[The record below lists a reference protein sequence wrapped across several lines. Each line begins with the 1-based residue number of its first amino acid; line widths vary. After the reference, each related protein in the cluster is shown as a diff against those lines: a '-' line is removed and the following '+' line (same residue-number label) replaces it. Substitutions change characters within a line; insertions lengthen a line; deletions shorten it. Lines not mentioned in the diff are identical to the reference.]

1 MKVFIDDGSTN
12 IKLIWLENDE
22 KKVAIVPT
30 SFKRGWV
37 ADIGNDD
44 IVNFL
49 IEGEKYSFDKLDIRN
64 ITTNNS
70 EWQYSLI
77 NTVAIH
83 HALLQTSII
92 PQEVDITVTLP
103 LAEYY
108 DEDNQ
113 INFDNI
119 ERKKKNLRK
128 IVSNNKNFPM
138 FSFKEISVKPESI
151 PAGFDKL
158 IDIPETQSMLIVD
171 IGGTTLDIAQISG
184 NMSGVVN
191 LAGDSDIG
199 VSIITREIKRILET
213 ANTCASNYIA
223 DQFIINRHNKEWLKK
238 NTNDPSK
245 INTVVSA
252 INQNIKRLSDRVIES
267 VSLLVVIH
275 MFL

>member
-1 MKVFIDDGSTN
+1 M
-12 IKLIWLENDE
+12 
-22 KKVAIVPT
+22 
-30 SFKRGWV
+30 
-37 ADIGNDD
+37 
-44 IVNFL
+44 
-49 IEGEKYSFDKLDIRN
+49 DIRN

-199 VSIITREIKRILET
+199 VSIITRE
-213 ANTCASNYIA
+213 N
-223 DQFIINRHNKEWLKK
+223 
-238 NTNDPSK
+238 
-245 INTVVSA
+245 
-252 INQNIKRLSDRVIES
+252 
-267 VSLLVVIH
+267 
-275 MFL
+275 

>member
-1 MKVFIDDGSTN
+1 
-12 IKLIWLENDE
+12 
-22 KKVAIVPT
+22 
-30 SFKRGWV
+30 
-37 ADIGNDD
+37 
-44 IVNFL
+44 
-49 IEGEKYSFDKLDIRN
+49 
-64 ITTNNS
+64 
-70 EWQYSLI
+70 
-77 NTVAIH
+77 
-83 HALLQTSII
+83 
-92 PQEVDITVTLP
+92 
-103 LAEYY
+103 
-108 DEDNQ
+108 
-113 INFDNI
+113 
-119 ERKKKNLRK
+119 
-128 IVSNNKNFPM
+128 M

-267 VSLLVVIH
+267 VSLFSGYSYVLVIGGGAPIISDALKDHTKIIPERFYMSETPQLDLVNGLYL
-275 MFL
+275 MGRN